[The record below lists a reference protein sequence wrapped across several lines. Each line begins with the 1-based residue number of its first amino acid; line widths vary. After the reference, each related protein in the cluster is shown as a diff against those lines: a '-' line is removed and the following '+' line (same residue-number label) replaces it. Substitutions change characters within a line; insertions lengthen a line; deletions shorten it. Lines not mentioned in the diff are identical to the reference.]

1 MATPLSAATLE
12 AVSSKFI
19 LQLLNDIMVLLCY
32 LDKHIPN
39 DNALTFFSYIPHFTT
54 QPTDTAPT
62 DDPAVM
68 RPPVNYVWED
78 VSKQVRTIY
87 GGRFCVCTHSL
98 HLKTRIHMLTF
109 CNFLIPI
116 QYTAY

>member
-1 MATPLSAATLE
+1 MASPLSAATLE

-19 LQLLNDIMVLLCY
+19 LQLLDDIMVLYY
-32 LDKHIPN
+32 LDTNIYLMKLLQLVSPIFH
-39 DNALTFFSYIPHFTT
+39 TS
-54 QPTDTAPT
+54 QPTDTAPA

-87 GGRFCVCTHSL
+87 RRKILCL
-98 HLKTRIHMLTF
+98 HIWLAFENSNSYADL
-109 CNFLIPI
+109 L
-116 QYTAY
+116 